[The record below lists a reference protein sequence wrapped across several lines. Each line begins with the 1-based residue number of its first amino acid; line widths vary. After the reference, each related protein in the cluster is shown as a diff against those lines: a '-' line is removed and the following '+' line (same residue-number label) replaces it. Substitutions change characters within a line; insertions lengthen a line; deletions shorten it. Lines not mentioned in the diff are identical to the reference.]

1 MARPSL
7 WNNPYVAGFLG
18 ILATGLGHVYLRRWL
33 RAFGWL
39 ALAVGVSILFVPDSA
54 AVAVLEGGDVEPIE
68 VLPAVA
74 VTAVSAIDAYL
85 LARRSRTTA
94 GSGAGAGDAEKPTCP
109 YCGGDVEPDLGF
121 CHWCTREF
129 DVDGG
134 GSPVARDA

>member
-39 ALAVGVSILFVPDSA
+39 ALAVGVSMLFVPESA
-54 AVAVLEGGDVEPIE
+54 AVAVLEGGDVEPME
-68 VLPAVA
+68 VLPAIA
-74 VTAVSAIDAYL
+74 VTAVSAVDAYL

-94 GSGAGAGDAEKPTCP
+94 ASGAGAGDAENQTCP

-129 DVDGG
+129 DVDAGG
-134 GSPVARDA
+134 RPVARDA